1 VRRIIKKAE
10 RSTVRSATPPYSGA
24 QHSRSLAML
33 ATIRRAGESF
43 YAMFVQLSAKLFD
56 KGAGD

>member
-1 VRRIIKKAE
+1 MAAI
-10 RSTVRSATPPYSGA
+10 SGSFAT
-24 QHSRSLAML
+24 LA
-33 ATIRRAGESF
+33 AIRRAGESF